1 LGLGKQKRPSVIPVK
16 TGIQEI
22 IEKILDSRLRG
33 NDKKIKIIYMQIYC
47 SKQLRKKLQRQG
59 AQGLRSEAYLSV
71 GRKDEGRSATQYVG
85 FLRSC

>member
-1 LGLGKQKRPSVIPVK
+1 MSWIPAYAGMTRK
-16 TGIQEI
+16 
-22 IEKILDSRLRG
+22 LR
-33 NDKKIKIIYMQIYC
+33 IIYMQIYC

-71 GRKDEGRSATQYVG
+71 GRKDEGRSATQYLN